1 METIQFDK
9 TTGANQCID
18 IVKRTGAVLLRG
30 YVTTDLRADILKE
43 HAEKSKSTV
52 DEQENNVHQQFET
65 INYRFPDEAT
75 PTTCVFGQ
83 GLLAFISYEVP
94 NWEPNDTAIQYYYPF
109 QTVGIDPHRDYAR
122 DRLLVAVATL
132 TGEADFHIELDESNG
147 KKWSKR
153 QLQPGDLVLLRAPGL
168 TGAEEDRPYHRI
180 DPPKNNLRVSLA
192 LRHNARLET
201 KSKNK
206 GGNHGNS

>member
-9 TTGANQCID
+9 TTDAKECVD

-30 YVTTDLRADILKE
+30 YVATGLRVNILKE
-43 HAEKSKSTV
+43 HAKRPKSAV
-52 DEQENNVHQQFET
+52 DEREHNVRQQFET

-75 PTTCVFGQ
+75 PTTYIFGQ
-83 GLLAFISYEVP
+83 ELLAFMSQAVP
-94 NWEPNDTAIQYYYPF
+94 RWKPNDTAIQYYHPS

-132 TGEADFHIELDESNG
+132 TGKADFHIELDEDNG

-153 QLQPGDLVLLRAPGL
+153 KLEPGDLVLLRAPGL

-180 DPPKNNLRVSLA
+180 DPPTRDPRVSLA
-192 LRHNARLET
+192 LRHNNRLET
-201 KSKNK
+201 KIKE